1 MNDADPCCTD
11 PRGAFMV
18 AINSQGTN
26 TVIKAREI
34 EGTSSSGLC
43 PKNTFGI
50 LHDASVLVIQP
61 EAAPDRN

>member
-1 MNDADPCCTD
+1 
-11 PRGAFMV
+11 MV
-18 AINSQGTN
+18 AIKSQGTN